1 MYKNSRVKSDNDV
14 ISVSLVTHKKV
25 SVYEKIHGYSAV
37 TFSPAPGGDGIHGSD
52 AAGSREIYG
61 DDP

>member
-1 MYKNSRVKSDNDV
+1 MQAYRSH
-14 ISVSLVTHKKV
+14 ISLVTHKKV

-37 TFSPAPGGDGIHGSD
+37 TFSSAPGGDGIHGSD